1 MPMKRTSTS
10 DLDRSPLHLLHRA
23 YQSVIDVYQ
32 AEMKT
37 DGLTPRQLVLLVAIS
52 ENEGLNQRRIV
63 DRTGSDRSTVAEVIR
78 RLQHKGL
85 IQRRRAKEDARAYAI
100 KLTDEG
106 HRVLRTAQPMVSA
119 VDKRVLNAVP
129 VERREQFMGAL
140 RSIVDALEGIGS
152 KMQSR

>member
-1 MPMKRTSTS
+1 MPMKRTSAG

-37 DGLTPRQLVLLVAIS
+37 DGLTPRQLALLVAIS

-85 IQRRRAKEDARAYAI
+85 IQRRRTKEDARAYAI

-106 HRVLRTAQPMVSA
+106 HRLLRAVQPLANS

-129 VERREQFMGAL
+129 AERRDQFLRAL
-140 RSIVDALEGIGS
+140 RAIVDSLEGMGS
-152 KMQSR
+152 KVQSR

>member
-1 MPMKRTSTS
+1 MPMKRASAG

-23 YQSVIDVYQ
+23 SQSVIDVYQ
-32 AEMKT
+32 AKMKA
-37 DGLTPRQLVLLVAIS
+37 DGLTPRQLALLMAIS

-85 IQRRRAKEDARAYAI
+85 IQRRRTKEDARAYAI

-106 HRVLRTAQPMVSA
+106 HRLLRAVQPLANS
-119 VDKRVLNAVP
+119 VDKRVLNAVTA
-129 VERREQFMGAL
+129 ERRDQFLGSL
-140 RSIVDALEGIGS
+140 RAIVDALEGMGS
-152 KMQSR
+152 KVQSR